1 MGLVLADLLF
11 AGRAGVLHI
20 IEGIDAT
27 WYAGATPE
35 TESTYLLGE
44 IILHSCA
51 KERVPGCVNSPPPNR
66 GSVDGGGI
74 HANPESSSGQC
85 QRCPG

>member
-35 TESTYLLGE
+35 TESTYLLDE
-44 IILHSCA
+44 IILLSYTQLRKIA
-51 KERVPGCVNSPPPNR
+51 APRLRELASPPNR
-66 GSVDGGGI
+66 GSVE
-74 HANPESSSGQC
+74 APFTQTPSATT
-85 QRCPG
+85 

>member
-35 TESTYLLGE
+35 TERAHHLRMITLVSTGYLSQLRAKLRDWTTVSLFDSKTMYS
-44 IILHSCA
+44 IQIL
-51 KERVPGCVNSPPPNR
+51 R
-66 GSVDGGGI
+66 I
-74 HANPESSSGQC
+74 TI
-85 QRCPG
+85 